1 MSNSNMVANQRD
13 STVQEKGFKRK
24 DQRYKQGNGEELEFI
39 ELLVAQANKDE
50 MPHIL
55 DDERSMVIPCVDPG
69 SGMWIFSRMPM
80 TWK

>member
-39 ELLVAQANKDE
+39 ELLVAQANKEE

-55 DDERSMVIPCVDPG
+55 DDERSMVLRLHCPVVFDL
-69 SGMWIFSRMPM
+69 S
-80 TWK
+80 